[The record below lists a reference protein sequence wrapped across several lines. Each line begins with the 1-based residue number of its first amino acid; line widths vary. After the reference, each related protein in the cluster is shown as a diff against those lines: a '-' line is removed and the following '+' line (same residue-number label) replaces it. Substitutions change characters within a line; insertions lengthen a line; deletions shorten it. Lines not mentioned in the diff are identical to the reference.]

1 MANQQRTAPTRTAHA
16 PCMHRRTAHR
26 ANAHPDQRTAHRAR
40 TARTD
45 TPRSPLP
52 ETKRA
57 RAHAPITAQTSL
69 MGRVTIRHN
78 PPIQRYWHMG
88 NNDIVILNMP
98 QVWYGQQRYRH
109 TADSASDLCARRH
122 TALLVYAAAGILRQR
137 DSTLCAYA
145 PTSLLQ
151 TILNSNNNEN
161 HSYCKRFSIAITAR
175 TILIENENQ

>member
-1 MANQQRTAPTRTAHA
+1 MRSAHEKSAFLILSSRYAYLISEKAVITRKTPKPISQGYQSRSRGEAGI
-16 PCMHRRTAHR
+16 
-26 ANAHPDQRTAHRAR
+26 
-40 TARTD
+40 TD
-45 TPRSPLP
+45 PV
-52 ETKRA
+52 
-57 RAHAPITAQTSL
+57 SL

-78 PPIQRYWHMG
+78 PPIQHYWHMG
-88 NNDIVILNMP
+88 NNGIVILNMP

-122 TALLVYAAAGILRQR
+122 TAILVYAAAGILRQR

-151 TILNSNNNEN
+151 TILNSNNNNNEN

-175 TILIENENQ
+175 TIIILIENESQ

>member
-1 MANQQRTAPTRTAHA
+1 MRSAHEKSAFLLLSSRYAYLISEKAVITRKAPK
-16 PCMHRRTAHR
+16 PISQ
-26 ANAHPDQRTAHRAR
+26 DYQS
-40 TARTD
+40 
-45 TPRSPLP
+45 RSRG
-52 ETKRA
+52 KA
-57 RAHAPITAQTSL
+57 GITAQTSL
-69 MGRVTIRHN
+69 TGRVTIRHN

-88 NNDIVILNMP
+88 NNGIVILNMP

-122 TALLVYAAAGILRQR
+122 TAILVYAAAGILRQR
-137 DSTLCAYA
+137 DSTSCAYA
-145 PTSLLQ
+145 PMSLLQ

>member
-1 MANQQRTAPTRTAHA
+1 
-16 PCMHRRTAHR
+16 MHCIDKRNTR
-26 ANAHPDQRTAHRAR
+26 ANTR
-40 TARTD
+40 
-45 TPRSPLP
+45 
-52 ETKRA
+52 
-57 RAHAPITAQTSL
+57 APITAQVSL

-98 QVWYGQQRYRH
+98 QAWYGQQRYRH

-145 PTSLLQ
+145 PKSLLQ

-161 HSYCKRFSIAITAR
+161 YSYCKRFSIAIHFQPD
-175 TILIENENQ
+175 LIHLQPGLIHLQRAAKFPEKS